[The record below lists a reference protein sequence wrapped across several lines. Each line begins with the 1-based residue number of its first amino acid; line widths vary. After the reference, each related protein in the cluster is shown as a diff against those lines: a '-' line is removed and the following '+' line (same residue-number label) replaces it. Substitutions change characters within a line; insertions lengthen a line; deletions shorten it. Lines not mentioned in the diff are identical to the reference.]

1 MALRGDTVWPY
12 VVFKDRSGVPTD
24 PDSLTF
30 ALYDD
35 QEKEIM
41 APVDLDDSYRATDLG
56 AAGAFEYPLV
66 LPKLSSGK
74 TKAIWEFVGMVDGHP
89 EVYRETITITF
100 IA

>member
-12 VVFKDRSGVPTD
+12 VVFKDRSGVATD
-24 PDSLTF
+24 PDSVTF

-35 QEKEIM
+35 QEKAIIE
-41 APVDLDDSYRATDLG
+41 PVDLDESYHYADG
-56 AAGAFEYPLV
+56 SYEYPLV
-66 LPKLSSGK
+66 LPKLTSGK

-100 IA
+100 IP